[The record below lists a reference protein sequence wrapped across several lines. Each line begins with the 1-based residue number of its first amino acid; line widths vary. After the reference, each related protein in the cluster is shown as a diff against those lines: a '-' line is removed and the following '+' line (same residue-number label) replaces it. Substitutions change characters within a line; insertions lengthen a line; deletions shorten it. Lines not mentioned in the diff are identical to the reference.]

1 MADTDRLDKVLGPGW
16 QTIEPD
22 RDVDRRDAP
31 MPAGLSAP
39 ASPGLPYPR
48 RPRGS
53 CTLRRPQTLVSA
65 FRGGRVRDRA
75 RDVLLQY
82 ESGRIRSTSAP
93 SFARQKQKRPRGKL
107 GPFSFAG
114 ANNAVASNHR
124 IRAAAPGE
132 RVSAGA
138 LTQPRLSHCLR
149 FVSQERTP

>member
-1 MADTDRLDKVLGPGW
+1 MLVHSLEGDAFAIHGLEARTHQVG
-16 QTIEPD
+16 
-22 RDVDRRDAP
+22 RD
-31 MPAGLSAP
+31 
-39 ASPGLPYPR
+39 LP
-48 RPRGS
+48 S
-53 CTLRRPQTLVSA
+53 
-65 FRGGRVRDRA
+65 RA
-75 RDVLLQY
+75 ATGALLQY
-82 ESGRIRSTSAP
+82 ESELNPIDFASLFRSSETETT
-93 SFARQKQKRPRGKL
+93 RGKL